1 MEPSMINW
9 PELLRHAEDWTN
21 GFLTGAAVATSLIVI
36 VGGAMV
42 VLVRA
47 I

>member
-1 MEPSMINW
+1 MINW

-21 GFLTGAAVATSLIVI
+21 GFLTGAAVATSLIVV
-36 VGGAMV
+36 VGAAML
-42 VLVRA
+42 VLARA